1 MRQKYGH
8 HPWIAAVVL
17 LFAAGAA
24 SGQQFAPP
32 EPYGGKDAV
41 EWMLEQEQ
49 HYPAEA
55 LAAGISGEVGVSFQI
70 LADGSVRNLR
80 VTLPLEAAC
89 DAEALRLAAL
99 IRWKPASTNGTAFQ
113 KDHAI
118 LVPFN
123 AKRYTKLHAKRKA
136 CPPLPPGP
144 PAALDNLVFK
154 DNEVDSLA
162 RPRLDGGL
170 RRLPAW
176 LAENLKYPQEAYRLD
191 IQGDVSIEFVVEA
204 SGTVS
209 NMRTL
214 NFLGGGCDAEA
225 MRLVRSLCWVPAV
238 KNGQRVR
245 SIMKLDIRFRLDP
258 SRH

>member
-1 MRQKYGH
+1 M
-8 HPWIAAVVL
+8 L
-17 LFAAGAA
+17 LFAAGSAA
-24 SGQQFAPP
+24 AQQFAPP

-55 LAAGISGEVGVSFQI
+55 LAAGISGEVGVSFKI
-70 LADGSVRNLR
+70 MPDGSVRNLR
-80 VTLPLEAAC
+80 VTLPLEPGC

-99 IRWKPASTNGTAFQ
+99 IRWKPASTNGTAFE
-113 KDHAI
+113 KDHSI
-118 LVPFN
+118 MVPFN
-123 AKRYTKLHAKRKA
+123 AKRYTKLHAKMRSCA
-136 CPPLPPGP
+136 PLPPGP
-144 PAALDNLVFK
+144 PAAQDNMLYK
-154 DNEVDSLA
+154 DNEADSLA
-162 RPRLDGGL
+162 RPRMDGGL
-170 RRLPAW
+170 RKLPAW
-176 LAENLKYPQEAYRLD
+176 LANHLKYPPEAYRLD
-191 IQGDVSIEFVVEA
+191 IQGEVSIEFVVEA